1 MNKQIAI
8 AEINNPYF
16 WFMYLKWFRGFDD
29 KNELNLDEAMEVIEI
44 DQSQSHQYEEDFFS
58 DIKDVNIKFIDEK
71 LSDGMSVRVEFREN
85 EIVFFLNEIYIG
97 NLGGHF
103 EAWFLTWEELIAFEK
118 YPFLFLLLLPMVGVE
133 RAEVE
138 EAIDFIA
145 KHLKVIPPFE
155 KEATYIAYCIV
166 NGLRIEEAFFEQQGI
181 GILNHQNHSVRNI
194 GKYPAYENEVKMLN
208 LSLKLFV

>member
-85 EIVFFLNEIYIG
+85 EIVFFFKR
-97 NLGGHF
+97 NLHWQFGRTF
-103 EAWFLTWEELIAFEK
+103 
-118 YPFLFLLLLPMVGVE
+118 
-133 RAEVE
+133 
-138 EAIDFIA
+138 
-145 KHLKVIPPFE
+145 
-155 KEATYIAYCIV
+155 
-166 NGLRIEEAFFEQQGI
+166 
-181 GILNHQNHSVRNI
+181 
-194 GKYPAYENEVKMLN
+194 
-208 LSLKLFV
+208 